1 VTHYLLDTNIISDLV
16 RHPRGRVA
24 ERIAEVGP
32 QNVCT
37 SIIVAAELKF
47 GVLKKRSAK
56 LARQLQDICDAID
69 VLPFDQA
76 AANSYAIVRWQ
87 LEATGRPIGAN
98 DLLIAAH
105 ALAADCTLV
114 TNNMREFRRI
124 ERILVENWLDPR

>member
-1 VTHYLLDTNIISDLV
+1 VTRYLLDTNIISDLV

-24 ERIAEVGP
+24 ERLAEVGEE
-32 QNVCT
+32 NVCT
-37 SIIVAAELKF
+37 SIIVAAEIRF
-47 GVLKKRSAK
+47 GNLKKRSAK
-56 LARQLQDICDAID
+56 LARQLKKICVAID
-69 VLPFDQA
+69 ILPFDHA

-114 TNNMREFRRI
+114 TNNMREFQRI
-124 ERILVENWLDPR
+124 ERLVLENWLEAR

>member
-1 VTHYLLDTNIISDLV
+1 MTHYLLDTNIISDLV

-69 VLPFDQA
+69 VLPFDHA
-76 AANSYAIVRWQ
+76 AANSYATVRWQ
-87 LEATGRPIGAN
+87 LETSGRPIGAN

-114 TNNMREFRRI
+114 TNNMGEFQRI

>member
-1 VTHYLLDTNIISDLV
+1 MTRYLLDTNIISDLV

-24 ERIAEVGP
+24 ERLAEVGEE
-32 QNVCT
+32 NVCT
-37 SIIVAAELKF
+37 SIIVAAEIRF
-47 GVLKKRSAK
+47 GNLKKRSAK
-56 LARQLQDICDAID
+56 LARQLKEICVAID
-69 VLPFDQA
+69 ILPFDHA

-114 TNNMREFRRI
+114 TNNMREFQRI
-124 ERILVENWLDPR
+124 ERLVLENWLEAR